1 MDRPI
6 RILVSARFKGVN
18 ERLVL
23 NFKFEPKPENLKK
36 PKSLN
41 ILKLK
46 NWLKDIME
54 NMLHIQKNLYLES
67 V

>member
-1 MDRPI
+1 MN
-6 RILVSARFKGVN
+6 V
-18 ERLVL
+18 LVL

-54 NMLHIQKNLYLES
+54 NMLHMQKNLYLES